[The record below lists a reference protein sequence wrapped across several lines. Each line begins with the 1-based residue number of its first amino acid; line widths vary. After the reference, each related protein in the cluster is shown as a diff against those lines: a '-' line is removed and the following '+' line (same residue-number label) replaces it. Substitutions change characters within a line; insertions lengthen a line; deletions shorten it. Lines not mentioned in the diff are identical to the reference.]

1 MKSEWK
7 YLTENLIVT
16 VKAQNKNGE
25 PEYFDFACYV
35 SPNLNSYDKM
45 DNLLDIARHTA
56 NLRELSLADIA
67 DIKQK

>member
-7 YLTENLIVT
+7 YLTGNLIVT
-16 VKAQNKNGE
+16 VKAQNENGE

-35 SPNLNSYDKM
+35 SSKLNDYDKM
-45 DNLLDIARHTA
+45 DNLLDIARHAA
-56 NLRELSLADIA
+56 NLRELSRADIV